1 MKSSLIPIYF
11 FFSLF
16 LCNALG
22 FVPHISIQT
31 NPKNACAS
39 IRFNPYPK
47 HTTSLSMAS
56 QDLPPPRPSLERT
69 MRSGPQN
76 IRYSDFLK
84 LVDYDQIDK
93 VTFR

>member
-1 MKSSLIPIYF
+1 MTSSLIPIYF
-11 FFSLF
+11 LFTLF

-31 NPKNACAS
+31 NLKNACT
-39 IRFNPYPK
+39 RKRNPYNPY
-47 HTTSLSMAS
+47 TTSLSMAS
-56 QDLPPPRPSLERT
+56 QELPPPRPALERT

-84 LVDYDQIDK
+84 LVDDDQIDK